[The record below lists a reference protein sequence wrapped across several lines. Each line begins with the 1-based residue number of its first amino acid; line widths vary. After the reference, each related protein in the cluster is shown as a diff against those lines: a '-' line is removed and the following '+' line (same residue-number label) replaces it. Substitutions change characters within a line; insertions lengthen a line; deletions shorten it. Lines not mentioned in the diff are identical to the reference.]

1 MDMGFDSKSKA
12 KISTSN
18 LTFNDVA
25 GYKEEKEEL
34 QEIVSFLTSPEKF
47 NAMGVRLP
55 RGVLLVGPAG
65 TGKTLLAKAVA
76 GEANV
81 PFFSVS
87 GSDFVEMFVGLGASR
102 VRDLFKTARKMSPC
116 IIFFDEIDA
125 VGRSRGIGIGGG
137 NDEREQTLNQI
148 LVELD
153 GFNTSSGIVV
163 MAATNRAEVLDPA
176 LLRPGRFDRK
186 VNFHLPNLQERMQ
199 ILKIHAKN
207 KNFDVTVDFE
217 LIGRKTA
224 GFSGAELEN
233 LINEAA
239 ILAVRF
245 GKTIVTND
253 EINESFD
260 RIIAGLSKVS
270 KVYTKHEK
278 ELIAYHEAGHALIG
292 LKMETGDKVTK
303 VSIVPRGNAGG
314 YTLSTPEE
322 DNSLMPKKQLV
333 SKIITFLGGRAS
345 EELIFGK
352 DNITTG
358 AVNDFEVSSDIIRRM
373 VTVFGMSELGMVNY
387 AIVTSNNSSGYAIPR
402 EVTISDK
409 KLNQIDEIVEKTMI
423 ECYDQSKKI
432 LKKYRK
438 ELDLI
443 AQGLLKYE
451 TLDEEDLKQILE
463 THTIPEKNVEDLA
476 HNKLRKPLKITGFGV
491 LPYYVN
497 EQVSPFFN
505 NGAMAYIVTNPFTF
519 QNIAKTYQVN
529 SKSIDFRFNTDF
541 HTVDQ
546 VNAKQALEQKISN
559 YTPIAVSTFLAQQ
572 DSLKVGS
579 TMELGVFKSGAIN
592 GFGNYQSY
600 SEYHDTAINI
610 PVTKGNSEQSF
621 DQQVDTTDPYLSP
634 VGGPFSPFNGEKG
647 VDNRYSVFDENDDYQ
662 TSYAPN
668 YTSSPL
674 NLSLFS
680 YLVFFDPLNSPGSS
694 TDAFLNAESTFDPS
708 QARPTQ
714 DKVVD
719 VNNSVDALVAKGKFK
734 IETIPYTVK
743 MHSIGVAN
751 DFGDARIFTTHSLAN
766 EIAGY
771 YAPTTN
777 DHFIYNLQAKSPFD
791 LTSSTISELSKPTY
805 YNSNSP
811 IAQALTPVSLDDIE
825 NYLSKTPNAHLAS
838 DGHPYQDKI

>member
-1 MDMGFDSKSKA
+1 MDKNKKPQNNTEKNNNIRKIIIWCTALAIIGVIVYFLFFYSPYGEISIYDLINHLGNGWKISKGTLYFDSAVYTGYFDLIDPSGKHHLVEVSFLNAAFPGGTETFLDKLLNLDGGHVIQIHKNEGPSFWESLLSSLIPVLLIGALMFFLFKNIAKSGKMDMGFDSKSKA

-345 EELIFGK
+345 EELVFGK

-476 HNKLRKPLKITGFGV
+476 HNKLRKVNLNKIEDIKKVKKVYT
-491 LPYYVN
+491 
-497 EQVSPFFN
+497 N
-505 NGAMAYIVTNPFTF
+505 NP
-519 QNIAKTYQVN
+519 
-529 SKSIDFRFNTDF
+529 
-541 HTVDQ
+541 
-546 VNAKQALEQKISN
+546 
-559 YTPIAVSTFLAQQ
+559 AVSVK
-572 DSLKVGS
+572 SLEK
-579 TMELGVFKSGAIN
+579 
-592 GFGNYQSY
+592 
-600 SEYHDTAINI
+600 DT
-610 PVTKGNSEQSF
+610 
-621 DQQVDTTDPYLSP
+621 DT
-634 VGGPFSPFNGEKG
+634 
-647 VDNRYSVFDENDDYQ
+647 
-662 TSYAPN
+662 
-668 YTSSPL
+668 
-674 NLSLFS
+674 
-680 YLVFFDPLNSPGSS
+680 
-694 TDAFLNAESTFDPS
+694 
-708 QARPTQ
+708 
-714 DKVVD
+714 DKKD
-719 VNNSVDALVAKGKFK
+719 
-734 IETIPYTVK
+734 
-743 MHSIGVAN
+743 
-751 DFGDARIFTTHSLAN
+751 
-766 EIAGY
+766 
-771 YAPTTN
+771 
-777 DHFIYNLQAKSPFD
+777 
-791 LTSSTISELSKPTY
+791 
-805 YNSNSP
+805 
-811 IAQALTPVSLDDIE
+811 
-825 NYLSKTPNAHLAS
+825 
-838 DGHPYQDKI
+838 